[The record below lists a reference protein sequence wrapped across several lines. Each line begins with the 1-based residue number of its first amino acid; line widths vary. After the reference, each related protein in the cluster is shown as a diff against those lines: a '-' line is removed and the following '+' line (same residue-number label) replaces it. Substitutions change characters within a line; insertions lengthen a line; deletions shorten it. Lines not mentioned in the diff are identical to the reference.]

1 MIRKQE
7 TFSEKVKK
15 EIVSSIFED
24 HCLKAILSSFLSNRL
39 TIVLKN
45 NQYSWRVSSQFP
57 FIVDFMEK
65 AFKNLY
71 PDIQINKTINESASN
86 INGQTNYIDI
96 VGNFDLI
103 KNELCFENDKSKEN
117 LCKNE
122 CCQRAYIAGAFLAC
136 GSVNSLNAKSYH
148 LEIRSNNYLYLCY
161 LQALLATFGINA
173 VLTKHSTKLFFLYI
187 KKVDQI
193 SDFLKLINAGSC
205 MLEFEDNK
213 ISKDF
218 NMQITRLNNLDISNI
233 NKSSVLGSK
242 QVKQIEQLM
251 KTPAWLKQ
259 SIKFRLFCKARL
271 NNPSSSLNELTQIM
285 NKKYKIKITKSA
297 LNHFGRKLNK
307 ISGE

>member
-39 TIVLKN
+39 TIVIKN
-45 NQYSWRVSSQFP
+45 SQYSWRVTSQFP
-57 FIVDFMEK
+57 FIIDFMEK

-71 PDIQINKTINESASN
+71 SDVQITKVINDSATN

-96 VGNFDLI
+96 VGNFDLM
-103 KNELCFENDKSKEN
+103 KNELCFENDKSKDI
-117 LCKNE
+117 LCANE

-136 GSVNSLNAKSYH
+136 GSVSSLNSKSYH
-148 LEIRSNNYLYLCY
+148 LEIRSGNYLYLCY

-187 KKVDQI
+187 KKADQI

-233 NKSSVLGSK
+233 NKSSSLGSR
-242 QVKQIEQLM
+242 QVKEINEL
-251 KTPAWLKQ
+251 KKKPIWLKQ
-259 SIKFRLFCKARL
+259 SIKFRLFCQARL
-271 NNPSSSLNELTQIM
+271 DNPSSSLAELVQIM
-285 NKKYKIKITKSA
+285 NKKYKVKVTKSA
-297 LNHFGRKLNK
+297 LNHFGRKLDK
-307 ISGE
+307 ISQ